1 MNGNGNGH
9 RQAGAQTGVA
19 PRVRADAL
27 PEFTRY
33 RDQGCDF
40 HPSCLTCPL
49 PRCRYD
55 EPGGVAATRRADRDE
70 QILRLRL
77 KRRTPIA
84 ELAALFGVSKRSVHR
99 ILRRGGL

>member
-9 RQAGAQTGVA
+9 RQATAQTGVA

-33 RDQGCDF
+33 RDEGCDF
-40 HPSCLTCPL
+40 HRSCLTCPL

-55 EPGGVAATRRADRDE
+55 EPGGVRALLNSDRDRE
-70 QILRLRL
+70 ILHLRRRQRLPVDTLAQRYGVS
-77 KRRTPIA
+77 RRTV
-84 ELAALFGVSKRSVHR
+84 FR
-99 ILRRGGL
+99 ILQRGKP